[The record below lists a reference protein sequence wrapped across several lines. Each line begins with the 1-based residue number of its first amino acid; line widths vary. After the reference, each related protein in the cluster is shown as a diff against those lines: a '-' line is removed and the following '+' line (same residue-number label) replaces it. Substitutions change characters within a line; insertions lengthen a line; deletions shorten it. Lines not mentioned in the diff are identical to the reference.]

1 MAKFLLLSPCRKRL
15 FLRMIQP
22 ATHWQLFTKLV
33 IFMQRTDPFTTVAY
47 GRSSLQCV
55 LSVGVRARAFFFG
68 FVALAF
74 VLCTGIP
81 DLFAEDAEPLK
92 ELPRAVLRHTPP
104 IFQEW
109 NFEKNLDAVPP
120 PGFSSHTL
128 GHGYPGEWKV
138 ITDDDA
144 PSRSHAL
151 LQATPCPDSSCYQL
165 LINEAIR
172 VEYVDLT
179 VGILSKLGTPTSAAG
194 LVLGL
199 QDLKNFYAVF
209 IYPAS
214 NMVKAYRFSDGEPTL
229 IEEHKVIPNRRTPW
243 HFLRVQRNTIVSK
256 EFFEISFDNQFFLSV
271 YDSTFKT
278 GQIGLITTGNGK
290 FAFDN
295 LRAVELVTSEPLSR
309 PPAY

>member
-1 MAKFLLLSPCRKRL
+1 
-15 FLRMIQP
+15 MIRTK
-22 ATHWQLFTKLV
+22 THWYAFTHLV
-33 IFMQRTDPFTTVAY
+33 RFMHDTVPF
-47 GRSSLQCV
+47 QCFRIP
-55 LSVGVRARAFFFG
+55 SRQPSARAGRFLTRG
-68 FVALAF
+68 FILGFAAL
-74 VLCTGIP
+74 VLCTGVS

-109 NFEKNLDAVPP
+109 TFEKNLDSVLP

-128 GHGYPGEWKV
+128 GHGHLGEWT
-138 ITDDDA
+138 IIADDDA
-144 PSRSHAL
+144 PSRTHAL
-151 LQATPCPDSSCYQL
+151 LQPTSCPAAGCYQL
-165 LINEAIR
+165 LINDTIR

-194 LVLGL
+194 LVLNL
-199 QDLKNFYAVF
+199 QDLENFYAVL

-214 NMVKAYRFSDGEPTL
+214 NMVRAYRFSEGKPTL
-229 IEEHKVIPNRRTPW
+229 IEEHEVIPKKRTPW
-243 HFLRVQRNTIVSK
+243 HFLRVQRNTILSK
-256 EFFEISFDNQFFLSV
+256 DFFEISFDNQFFLSV
-271 YDSTFKT
+271 YDSTFRT
-278 GQIGLITTGNGK
+278 GRIGLLTTGDGK